1 MSTEA
6 IEINA
11 DLARWRFIAAGSTL
25 WCSTIGKKVT
35 MALTGIVLVGFVIV
49 HMLGNLKIYK
59 GEAAFNA
66 YALWLREVGSPLLGH
81 EQALWI
87 FRVVLLGAVL
97 LHMWAAWQ
105 LTRAG
110 WAARGT
116 KYDQKQSLEATY
128 ASRTVRWGGVLIG
141 LFVVYHI
148 LHFTLGVVGYEA
160 GRFSNLSAYR
170 NVVVGFSLWYVSA
183 FYILAMTALA
193 LHLYHGVWS
202 MFQTLGVISARGD
215 GVYRGLSLLV
225 ALAVS
230 LGNVSVPVSV
240 LLGIVR

>member
-1 MSTEA
+1 MSTDA
-6 IEINA
+6 LEISPA
-11 DLARWRFIAAGSTL
+11 FARWRFLAAGYTL
-25 WCSTIGKKVT
+25 WSSTIGKKVT
-35 MALTGIVLVGFVIV
+35 MAATGIVQVGFVFV

-66 YALWLREVGSPLLGH
+66 YALWLREVGGPLLGH

-87 FRVVLLGAVL
+87 FRIVLLAAVT

-105 LTRAG
+105 LTRTS
-110 WAARGT
+110 WAARAI

-128 ASRTVRWGGVLIG
+128 ASRTIRWGGVLIG
-141 LFVVYHI
+141 LFVVYHV

-160 GRFSNLSAYR
+160 GRFSQLSAYR

-183 FYILAMTALA
+183 FYILAMAALA

-202 MFQTLGVISARGD
+202 MFQTLGVITAKGD
-215 GVYRGLSLLV
+215 SLYRGLSLFI
-225 ALAVS
+225 ALAVA

-240 LLGIVR
+240 LLGIVK